1 MPATPLRLF
10 GAAAALAVSAAVGP
24 FSALVPPPGGPA
36 APAAPAPAAPAASH
50 AHHGAPAAVT
60 PAAEA
65 TVSFADGAGAAAAPA
80 AVVTITARD
89 YAFEMPDTVVAG
101 RTELQLVNKG
111 AELHHAA
118 LLRLDA
124 GKTAADLAAA
134 MHGSGP
140 PPAWLHNAGGPN
152 APAPGATSAAV
163 VDLEPGTYVLVCMIP
178 SPDGKPHMMKG
189 MTRTLTVVS
198 APRARLAAHV
208 RGSAAPAA
216 ALVAGAP
223 DVTMTLTD
231 YNFGLSRP
239 LTRGRHVVRVRNAA
253 RQPHE
258 VFVAR
263 LAPGKSAADALA
275 WVEKMQGPPPLQP
288 LGGVVGLDTGAANDI
303 PLDLA
308 PGEYALFCFVPD
320 AKDGKSH
327 TAHGMVRQFT
337 VR

>member
-1 MPATPLRLF
+1 MPTTPLRLL

-24 FSALVPPPGGPA
+24 YSALVPPP
-36 APAAPAPAAPAASH
+36 AAPAASAPDAAAH
-50 AHHGAPAAVT
+50 AHAGAPAAIETAVSDG
-60 PAAEA
+60 E
-65 TVSFADGAGAAAAPA
+65 VSFADDGGSAAAA

-89 YAFEMPDTVVAG
+89 FAFEMPDTVAAG

-134 MHGSGP
+134 MKGHGP
-140 PPAWLHNAGGPN
+140 LPAWVHNAGGPN

-163 VDLEPGTYVLVCMIP
+163 VDLAPGTYVLVCVIP
-178 SPDGKPHMMKG
+178 SPDGTPHVMKG
-189 MTRTLTVVS
+189 MTRAFTVVP
-198 APRARLAAHV
+198 ARAARLAAHA
-208 RGSAAPAA
+208 RGAAAPAA
-216 ALVAGAP
+216 PLVVGAP
-223 DVTMTLTD
+223 DVTMTLND
-231 YNFGLSRP
+231 YNFVLSRP
-239 LTRGRHVVRVRNAA
+239 LTPGRHVVRVRNAA

-303 PLDLA
+303 ALDLT

-320 AKDGKSH
+320 AKDGKPH
-327 TAHGMVRQFT
+327 IAHGMVRQIS